1 MQRII
6 AGFLGI
12 VIACFAVAVSAN
24 DHQSFD
30 RLLSAH
36 VRDGVVDYGAIQEDA
51 RFRQYLDYLETANP
65 DSLATREEK
74 LAFWINAY
82 NALAIKG
89 VLDGLSTA
97 GFFSRINFF
106 TTDYRLAGRQIDLYD
121 LEHDVI
127 IPFGE
132 PRIHFAIVCASASCP
147 KLISE
152 AYTAATL
159 DQQLERN
166 ARDFVNDESKNRFD
180 KSSKSARISMI
191 FDWYADDFEAHST
204 TVQRYLAQYV
214 DDPEI
219 AEALNKDEYGL
230 WYFDY
235 DWSLNGSEPRVET
248 STAVEDNADRR

>member
-6 AGFLGI
+6 AGFLSI
-12 VIACFAVAVSAN
+12 AIACFAVAASAN
-24 DHQSFD
+24 DHQLFD
-30 RLLSAH
+30 RVLDAH
-36 VRDGVVDYGAIQEDA
+36 VLDGVVDYGAIQDDA

-82 NALAIKG
+82 NALAIKA

-97 GFFSRINFF
+97 GFLSRINFF
-106 TTDYRLAGRQIDLYD
+106 TTDFRLAGRQIDLYD

-159 DQQLERN
+159 DRQLERN
-166 ARDFVNDESKNRFD
+166 ARDFINNESRNRFD
-180 KSSKSARISMI
+180 KSSKSARLSKI
-191 FDWYADDFEAHST
+191 FDWYAEDFAAHSS

-219 AEALNKDEYGL
+219 AEALYRDEYGI
-230 WYFDY
+230 WYLDY
-235 DWSLNGSEPRVET
+235 DWSLNGSEPRVEA
-248 STAVEDNADRR
+248 STAVEDDSDRR